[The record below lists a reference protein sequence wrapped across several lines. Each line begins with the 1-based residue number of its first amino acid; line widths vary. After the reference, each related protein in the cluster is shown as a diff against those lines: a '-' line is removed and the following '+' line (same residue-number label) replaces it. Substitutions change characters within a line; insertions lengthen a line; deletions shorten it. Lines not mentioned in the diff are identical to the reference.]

1 MTSLGMSAYFIGY
14 SLACLLACRS
24 KIVGVGSQPIS
35 SCMHAFEFQS
45 MKTKNEKEK
54 RRRRRRLRFCTC
66 RRCMTHPAQ
75 TESSIP
81 SKPLYCI
88 LYFAY
93 CIYDH
98 DVDES

>member
-1 MTSLGMSAYFIGY
+1 MTSLGMSTYFIGY

-54 RRRRRRLRFCTC
+54 
-66 RRCMTHPAQ
+66 
-75 TESSIP
+75 
-81 SKPLYCI
+81 
-88 LYFAY
+88 
-93 CIYDH
+93 
-98 DVDES
+98 DEEGEGFGFVPVGGV